1 MDKLSKKE
9 KSRRKIMHAATGL
22 FERDGIDNVTFGRIA
37 EEADV
42 CRTTVFNHFSG
53 TAELMLAIMS
63 QEIEDIRDFCREEN
77 YSGKEL
83 IYALFGKLIED
94 TAYYPT
100 LATRLI
106 NNAILEH
113 ERDNPV
119 KIIEEMTM
127 AGLRADGFTD
137 EESKR
142 LTVLTEGAYFGLIN
156 HYHINDMKF
165 EAEAMKM
172 EFQKLL
178 SEII

>member
-1 MDKLSKKE
+1 
-9 KSRRKIMHAATGL
+9 MHAAKGL

-156 HYHINDMKF
+156 HYLSLIHI
-165 EAEAMKM
+165 
-172 EFQKLL
+172 
-178 SEII
+178 

>member
-1 MDKLSKKE
+1 
-9 KSRRKIMHAATGL
+9 MHAAKGL

-63 QEIEDIRDFCREEN
+63 QEN

>member
-1 MDKLSKKE
+1 
-9 KSRRKIMHAATGL
+9 
-22 FERDGIDNVTFGRIA
+22 
-37 EEADV
+37 
-42 CRTTVFNHFSG
+42 
-53 TAELMLAIMS
+53 
-63 QEIEDIRDFCREEN
+63 
-77 YSGKEL
+77 
-83 IYALFGKLIED
+83 
-94 TAYYPT
+94 
-100 LATRLI
+100 
-106 NNAILEH
+106 
-113 ERDNPV
+113 
-119 KIIEEMTM
+119 MTM

>member
-1 MDKLSKKE
+1 
-9 KSRRKIMHAATGL
+9 
-22 FERDGIDNVTFGRIA
+22 
-37 EEADV
+37 
-42 CRTTVFNHFSG
+42 
-53 TAELMLAIMS
+53 MS

-119 KIIEEMTM
+119 KNNR
-127 AGLRADGFTD
+127 GDDHG
-137 EESKR
+137 R
-142 LTVLTEGAYFGLIN
+142 LKGRRLYR
-156 HYHINDMKF
+156 
-165 EAEAMKM
+165 
-172 EFQKLL
+172 
-178 SEII
+178 

>member
-1 MDKLSKKE
+1 
-9 KSRRKIMHAATGL
+9 MHAAKGL

-94 TAYYPT
+94 TAII
-100 LATRLI
+100 RL
-106 NNAILEH
+106 
-113 ERDNPV
+113 
-119 KIIEEMTM
+119 
-127 AGLRADGFTD
+127 
-137 EESKR
+137 
-142 LTVLTEGAYFGLIN
+142 
-156 HYHINDMKF
+156 
-165 EAEAMKM
+165 
-172 EFQKLL
+172 LL
-178 SEII
+178 LV